1 MSAPPLLDGLRV
13 VDLSQYIPGP
23 FATRQLAD
31 LGADVIKIEP
41 PGGDPMRRF
50 MANDAGD
57 TSAIYRHLN
66 RGKRV
71 CRLDLKQETDKRVF
85 AELLRG
91 ADILL
96 ESFRPGVLERL
107 GFARERLDELNS
119 RLIHCA
125 LSGFGQTGPWARRAG
140 HDINYCA
147 VAGQSIVSGT
157 AEQPV
162 IAYPP
167 IADHAGAL
175 QAAVAMLA
183 ALHGRERRS
192 RGVFLDISI
201 TESILSWQYLPGL
214 GGQTERAASILTG
227 GAACYNIYRCAD
239 GAFVSIGAIE
249 PPFWENFCTAL
260 QRPDW
265 IERQFEPMPQS
276 GLIDAVGTAIAARNG
291 SDWHALLDA
300 IDCCYA
306 PLLDPLKLADSP
318 YFRAFGFDPESGPGY
333 PGRIDGDRFTMAAS
347 PAEIPEPNLLYWRD
361 SAGAGS

>member
-107 GFARERLDELNS
+107 GFPRERLDELNP

-201 TESILSWQYLPGL
+201 TESILSWQYL
-214 GGQTERAASILTG
+214 
-227 GAACYNIYRCAD
+227 
-239 GAFVSIGAIE
+239 
-249 PPFWENFCTAL
+249 TAL

-306 PLLDPLKLADSP
+306 PLLDPLKLADSH

>member
-1 MSAPPLLDGLRV
+1 MPTQPLLDGVRV

-41 PGGDPMRRF
+41 PGGDPMRHF
-50 MANDAGD
+50 MASGEAG

-71 CRLDLKQETDKRVF
+71 CRLDLKHEDGKRIF
-85 AELLRG
+85 ADLLRD

-96 ESFRPGVLERL
+96 ESFRPGVLDRL
-107 GFARERLDELNS
+107 GFPRERLDELNPG
-119 RLIHCA
+119 LIHCA
-125 LSGFGQTGPWARRAG
+125 LSGFGQAGPWAKRAG

-147 VAGQSIVSGT
+147 ISGQSIVTGT
-157 AEQPV
+157 AARPV

-167 IADHAGAL
+167 IADHAGAM

-192 RGVFLDISI
+192 HGVFLDISI
-201 TESILSWQYLPGL
+201 TESILTWQYLPTL
-214 GGQTERAASILTG
+214 GRETERAASILTG

-239 GAFVSIGAIE
+239 GAFISIGAIE
-249 PPFWENFCTAL
+249 AQFWNNFCTAL
-260 QRPDW
+260 ERPDW
-265 IERQFEPMPQS
+265 IERQFESMPQAE
-276 GLIDAVGTAIAARNG
+276 LIAEVGAEIESRSG
-291 SDWHALLDA
+291 SDWHDRLDS

-306 PLLDPLKLADSP
+306 PLLHPLELAGHG
-318 YFRAFGFDPESGPGY
+318 YIRTLGFDPQSGPGY
-333 PGRIDGDRFTMAAS
+333 PGRIDGEPVPADTRVDELAPGEPPGWHDRA
-347 PAEIPEPNLLYWRD
+347 
-361 SAGAGS
+361 